1 MPSATVT
8 SGGPKLFTMPFLP
21 LSLNRLCSNHSLAV
35 GLLFASLLCFSI
47 TLEAQRAQ
55 GPGKI
60 DWGNEY
66 REPSNTRI
74 GKIVSSNELGVYVY
88 REKLTTAFSLA
99 DKVYLERYDMDMK
112 LAKSKEYDL
121 KYKSK
126 TRDFEE
132 ILMLDRQLYFLTS
145 FNNQAHKKNYL
156 FVQEIDN
163 DRLTLDRR
171 IDMIAETEAVS
182 KNREG
187 SFAFTSSPDST
198 KLLVYNQLPYVKR
211 NPERFALRVF
221 GSGFQPLWDREI
233 TLPYSDDE
241 FSIEEY
247 RIDNEG
253 NVYLLGIFY
262 ADRNRLE
269 RANNPTY
276 QYRILAYRKDG
287 AEVQEYPLDLRGR
300 FITDLTFRIGRD
312 GNLVCSGFYSE
323 KNSYSVKGT
332 YFIRIDTETEE
343 VISQN
348 LKEFELEFLTAM
360 LSSRMKE
367 KAERAEL
374 RGNPEKEAELYRYSL
389 DELVLR
395 SDGGALLVA
404 EQYYIYERN
413 FQNFNGMWVTTYY
426 YNYNDII
433 VINISPSGEIEWT
446 ARIPKRQVTVDDG
459 GYFSSYAMSIVR
471 DRIYFI
477 YNDNP
482 RNLEQDRPMN
492 RLHNFNGSNSVIA
505 LSEVMRDGSVNTY
518 PLFINREASIIT
530 RPKICKQI
538 SRNSIAVYGERGR
551 NYRFGRLDF

>member
-1 MPSATVT
+1 MSFPMNPGNRCSPIKFWFGLV
-8 SGGPKLFTMPFLP
+8 LFSLPF
-21 LSLNRLCSNHSLAV
+21 V
-35 GLLFASLLCFSI
+35 G
-47 TLEAQRAQ
+47 AQGQGVQ
-55 GPGKI
+55 GPGEI
-60 DWGNEY
+60 NWGNEY
-66 REPSNTRI
+66 KEPSNTVV
-74 GKIVSSNELGVYVY
+74 GKIVSSNELGVYIY
-88 REKLTTAFSLA
+88 RKKRTTAFSLG
-99 DKVYLERYDMDMK
+99 DKVYLELYNPEMK
-112 LAKSKEYDL
+112 LEKSREYDL

-132 ILMLDRQLYFLTS
+132 ILMLDKQLYFLTS

-163 DRLTLDRR
+163 ARLTLDRT
-171 IDMIAETEAVS
+171 INMVAETEAVS

-187 SFAFTSSPDST
+187 SFAFASSPDST

-221 GSGFQPLWDREI
+221 GSGFQPIWDRQI

-241 FSIEEY
+241 FGIEEY

-253 NVYLLGIFY
+253 DVYLLGIYY
-262 ADRNRLE
+262 ADGNRLE
-269 RANNPTY
+269 RGNTPTY
-276 QYRILAYRKDG
+276 QYRILAYRQG
-287 AEVQEYPLDLRGR
+287 GETVQEYPIDLDGR

-323 KNSYSVKGT
+323 RNSYSVKGT
-332 YFIRIDTETEE
+332 YFLRIDTETEAI
-343 VISQN
+343 ISQN
-348 LKEFELEFLTAM
+348 YKEFDLEFLTAM
-360 LSSRMKE
+360 FSSRMKE

-374 RGNPEKEAELYRYSL
+374 QGDPEKEAELYKYSL

-404 EQYYIYERN
+404 EQYYIYETN

-433 VINISPSGEIEWT
+433 IININPSGEIEWT
-446 ARIPKRQVTVDDG
+446 ARIPKRQVTVDDN
-459 GYFSSYAMSIVR
+459 GYFSSYAMAIVR
-471 DRIYFI
+471 DRIYFV

-482 RNLEQDRPMN
+482 RNLEEDRPLN
-492 RLHNFNGSNSVIA
+492 RLHNFNGNNSIIA
-505 LSEVMRDGSVNTY
+505 LSEVLRDGSVNTY
-518 PLFINREASIIT
+518 PLFVNREASIIT

-538 SRNSIAVYGERGR
+538 SRNSIAIYGERGR
-551 NYRFGRLDF
+551 NYRLGRLDF